1 MKHRLFPALLA
12 ILLVFAPPTA
22 RADDYFAAIDDLP
35 VAPGMTEDENASVVF
50 DSPAGRIVTVVATG
64 SALLSD
70 LRTYYRSAL
79 PALGWEPQSADAYV
93 REGATLT
100 FTYSRDGD
108 RLTMRIRLATSGA
121 GN

>member
-1 MKHRLFPALLA
+1 MKHPLVSVLLA
-12 ILLVFAPPTA
+12 ILLVLEPPSA
-22 RADDYFAAIDDLP
+22 RANDYFAAIDDLP
-35 VAPGMTEDENASVVF
+35 VAPGMAEDESASVVF

-64 SALLSD
+64 SARLAD
-70 LRTYYRSAL
+70 LRTYYGSAL

-93 REGATLT
+93 REGETLT
-100 FTYSRDGD
+100 FSYSRDGD

>member
-1 MKHRLFPALLA
+1 MAHKLIPALLA
-12 ILLVFAPPTA
+12 ILLVLAPSA
-22 RADDYFAAIDDLP
+22 VRADDYFAAIDDLP

-50 DSPAGRIVTVVATG
+50 DSPAGRIITVIATG
-64 SALLSD
+64 NAQLAD

-79 PALGWEPQSADAYV
+79 PALGWDPQSADAYV

-100 FTYSRDGD
+100 FTYSGEGD

-121 GN
+121 EN

>member
-1 MKHRLFPALLA
+1 MAHRLLPALLA
-12 ILLVFAPPTA
+12 ILLVLAPPA
-22 RADDYFAAIDDLP
+22 VADDYFAAIDDLP

-64 SALLSD
+64 NAQLAD

-79 PALGWEPQSADAYV
+79 PALGWDPQSADAYV